1 MLETLSTAYAN
12 FAAVEP
18 TVQQA
23 VGLLLVSTMLASL
36 GAGMAIGGIWMRC
49 TRR

>member
-1 MLETLSTAYAN
+1 MFETLSTAYAN

-23 VGLLLVSTMLASL
+23 VGLMLVSTAL
-36 GAGMAIGGIWMRC
+36 GCTGLGIAIGGIWMRFIH
-49 TRR
+49 R